1 MNNTVKAKEKRNN
14 DNDEGWLL
22 DNTEFDY
29 ELLDTI
35 FLADENK
42 WSDEIE
48 YVDCEDYDNC
58 GGKDW

>member
-14 DNDEGWLL
+14 NEGWLL
-22 DNTEFDY
+22 DDTEFDY

-35 FLADENK
+35 FLADDNK

-48 YVDCEDYDNC
+48 YVDCEDYNDR
-58 GGKDW
+58 KDW

>member
-1 MNNTVKAKEKRNN
+1 MNNTVKTKEKRSN
-14 DNDEGWLL
+14 DDEGWLL

-35 FLADENK
+35 FLTDENK

-48 YVDCEDYDNC
+48 YIDCEDYDNC
-58 GGKDW
+58 GGKD

>member
-14 DNDEGWLL
+14 DEGWLL
-22 DNTEFDY
+22 DDTEFDY

-35 FLADENK
+35 FLADDNK

-48 YVDCEDYDNC
+48 YVDCENYNDR
-58 GGKDW
+58 KDW

>member
-14 DNDEGWLL
+14 NEGWLL
-22 DNTEFDY
+22 DDTEFDY

-35 FLADENK
+35 FLADNK

-48 YVDCEDYDNC
+48 YIDCEDYNDR
-58 GGKDW
+58 KDW

>member
-14 DNDEGWLL
+14 DEGWLL
-22 DNTEFDY
+22 DDTEFDY

-35 FLADENK
+35 FLADDNK

-48 YVDCEDYDNC
+48 YIGCEDYNDR
-58 GGKDW
+58 KDW

>member
-14 DNDEGWLL
+14 DEGWLL
-22 DNTEFDY
+22 DDTEFNY

-35 FLADENK
+35 FLADDNK

-48 YVDCEDYDNC
+48 YIDCEDYNDR
-58 GGKDW
+58 KDW

>member
-1 MNNTVKAKEKRNN
+1 MIALKENNMNNTVKAKEKRNN
-14 DNDEGWLL
+14 NDDEGWLL

-42 WSDEIE
+42 
-48 YVDCEDYDNC
+48 
-58 GGKDW
+58 